1 MNAVAQIQHESRERV
16 QKIIRESRDLEPA
29 KRVEVLRAELD
40 ASLAERKLML
50 AESMSLIFGGGTSS
64 LVTEDPRYDDG
75 EVWDETDFG
84 GRSSRAGLFT
94 GRSGGRITRR
104 DLDVARAVCRWL
116 SEENEYVIGS
126 MQTRVSYTVG
136 EGLVWRAVPKDRM
149 AEDRALTHAA
159 NEALEA
165 FREQELMDLVEQE
178 WVWRQDRDGN
188 ALLRAFANADGPP
201 RCRFVEIEQLDA
213 PVAPPGSLT
222 ERARHALSLGV
233 EVDPLD
239 VRTVLAYWV
248 REDVAEEPTRVRV
261 DMGMGIAHV
270 HHAKLNVDL
279 SDPLGWPTYWPIRRN
294 MARAEKL
301 LRNMSYVAALQAA
314 IALIRK
320 HESATKSEVEA
331 LLDQHKHLAVTN
343 NTTGQTTRYRGVAAG
358 TVIDGGPGVSYEA
371 PVSSVNAA
379 NNVEVLGADL
389 RAGAVAVQQ
398 PEFVFSGKA
407 DGGFANLLAAEG
419 PHHKG
424 VKRLQS
430 RNKRPLRKIHWDAL
444 VHEVFWGRL
453 DPRVLQRYKL
463 EVDFPDPLVRD
474 HLQQTQRYQIMRQ
487 AKVISAETWLAREGI
502 NPEEEARKLDL
513 EAAKERGTGDV
524 QATALNGAQV
534 TSLQGIVT
542 AVAAGE
548 IPPDAALQMILVAFP
563 TVTHE
568 QAEAMVRGGG
578 GASGGGASGGG
589 KVAPPPDIPGAK
601 PAPGST
607 PGGPGGKDMRGNPAS
622 PETAPTQRF

>member
-1 MNAVAQIQHESRERV
+1 MNVIAESHADARKRLQTILQETRQLEPRERAE
-16 QKIIRESRDLEPA
+16 R
-29 KRVEVLRAELD
+29 LRQELD
-40 ASLAERKLML
+40 ASLAERKLVL

-75 EVWDETDFG
+75 EVWDETGHG
-84 GRSSRAGLFT
+84 GSRSRGGIFT
-94 GRSGGRITRR
+94 GRASGVITRR
-104 DLDVARAVCRWL
+104 DLDVAREVCRWL
-116 SEENEYVIGS
+116 SRENEYVIGS
-126 MQTRVSYTVG
+126 METRVSYTVG
-136 EGLVWRAVPKDRM
+136 EGLVWRAVPRDRM

-165 FREQELMDLVEQE
+165 FREQEVMDLVEQE
-178 WVWRQDRDGN
+178 WVRRQDRDGE
-188 ALLRAFANADGPP
+188 ALLRVFANADGPP
-201 RCRFVEIEQLDA
+201 RCRFLEPEQLD
-213 PVAPPGSLT
+213 PPPAVEGLT

-233 EVDPLD
+233 EVDSID

-248 REDVAEEPTRVRV
+248 REDALVDPVRVQV
-261 DMGMGIAHV
+261 DMGMGITHV
-270 HHAKLNVDL
+270 HHAKANVDL
-279 SDPLGWPTYWPIRRN
+279 SDPRGWPTYWPVRRN

-320 HESATKSEVEA
+320 HENATKSEVEA
-331 LLDQHKHLAVTN
+331 LLEQHQHLAVTN
-343 NTTGQTTRYRGVAAG
+343 NVTGQTTRYRGVAAG

-398 PEFVFSGKA
+398 PEFIFSGKA

-430 RNKRPLRKIHWDAL
+430 RNRRPLRKIHWDAL
-444 VHEVFWGRL
+444 KHEAFWGRL
-453 DPRVLQRYKL
+453 DPRVLERYKL

-487 AKVISAETWLAREGI
+487 AKVVSAATWLAREGI
-502 NPEEEARKLDL
+502 NPEEEQRKLEL
-513 EAAKERGTGDV
+513 EAAKASRASGDV
-524 QATALNGAQV
+524 QAMALNGAQV
-534 TSLQGIVT
+534 ASLQGIVQ
-542 AVAAGE
+542 AVALGQLPA
-548 IPPDAALQMILVAFP
+548 PAALQMILVAFP
-563 TVTHE
+563 AVTRE
-568 QAEAMVRGGG
+568 QAEAMV
-578 GASGGGASGGG
+578 SGGRPAGGSAE
-589 KVAPPPDIPGAK
+589 APVPDVPGAK

-622 PETAPTQRF
+622 PETAPTQKF